1 MTDQSSDPAT
11 ARRGRP
17 AGRAAGL
24 AVEIQGFPSATDWT
38 VGETVLFHFPGAG
51 PPRSHTAEEGRT
63 QIVSTPEPPV
73 PGVAAGRTPGKGGR
87 REELIA
93 IAASL
98 FEAEGYHQTSME
110 RLAERAGL
118 AKPSLYH
125 YFKSKE
131 EILFEIHLS
140 FIQPLIERQIRRVEL
155 GLRPS
160 QILLEAVVDH
170 MEVLAEKPGTLR
182 MFFEHHRELGPDRRA
197 QMRENRVR
205 YRKLI
210 EDTIS
215 AGTAAGELRPV
226 DPRLTAFA
234 LFGMVNWAYKWYQV
248 KGELSPRETAYFLWD
263 LFMRGAQD
271 DGSGTGRAPT
281 PSQAEPLP
289 ELSEQWP

>member
-1 MTDQSSDPAT
+1 MTVSGSDSPVVAPD
-11 ARRGRP
+11 RP
-17 AGRAAGL
+17 A
-24 AVEIQGFPSATDWT
+24 V
-38 VGETVLFHFPGAG
+38 
-51 PPRSHTAEEGRT
+51 
-63 QIVSTPEPPV
+63 
-73 PGVAAGRTPGKGGR
+73 KGGR

-93 IAASL
+93 TAASL

-140 FIQPLIERQIRRVEL
+140 FIQPLIERQIRRMEL

-160 QILLEAVVDH
+160 QVLLEAVVDH

-197 QMRENRVR
+197 QMRENRIR
-205 YRKLI
+205 YRSLI

-215 AGTAAGELRPV
+215 EGIKVGELRSV
-226 DPRLTAFA
+226 DARLAAFA
-234 LFGMVNWAYKWYQV
+234 LFGMVNWAYKWFQV

-263 LFMRGAQD
+263 LFMRGVQHEGTDA
-271 DGSGTGRAPT
+271 SGAAPRL
-281 PSQAEPLP
+281 PAVDSLP
-289 ELSEQWP
+289 ELGEQWS

>member
-1 MTDQSSDPAT
+1 M
-11 ARRGRP
+11 
-17 AGRAAGL
+17 L
-24 AVEIQGFPSATDWT
+24 
-38 VGETVLFHFPGAG
+38 
-51 PPRSHTAEEGRT
+51 
-63 QIVSTPEPPV
+63 
-73 PGVAAGRTPGKGGR
+73 
-87 REELIA
+87 
-93 IAASL
+93 AASL

-140 FIQPLIERQIRRVEL
+140 FIQPLIQRQIRRMEL

-160 QILLEAVVDH
+160 QVLLEAVVDH

-197 QMRENRVR
+197 QMRENRIR
-205 YRKLI
+205 YRRLI
-210 EDTIS
+210 EDTIT
-215 AGTAAGELRPV
+215 AGVAAGELRPV

-234 LFGMVNWAYKWYQV
+234 LFGMVNWAYKWFHV
-248 KGELSPRETAYFLWD
+248 NGELSPRETAYFLWD
-263 LFMRGAQD
+263 LFMRGVQH
-271 DGSGTGRAPT
+271 DGTEAAGPPPPL
-281 PSQAEPLP
+281 PSSEPLP